1 MKRNVYHRSHP
12 ERYESKD
19 SLVLANRSAPRK
31 SCLYDEYES
40 PTSTLS
46 ELRCLDNPHE
56 PKCTRDRSASEGQ
69 FVEAPISCSYIHEP
83 LRDRYNIMEPSS
95 GIIHYDPVPVSAG
108 IHQPQR
114 QYEHHSDQSPSTP
127 VCVNKRQKDES
138 IVSTFQISFSR
149 MWSGLCQKL
158 FTWTKHHTRSRLEK
172 LISTQIFVLRQ
183 ALIESDL
190 KNTKEAVQSRS
201 ELWERVGDFGVILFS
216 PLDAPFHIEPKR
228 SGSIAQ
234 EKECFLQKKLSFQL
248 LSSFFSCYL
257 GNNELD
263 SETNDTVGYD
273 TDTEEIPI
281 TLDSESPEDLIIC
294 PPILNQELMQE
305 LSDRGLPL
313 TCQGRNWIRL
323 YSVAR
328 DGDSF
333 TSFLRKV
340 KDHSKTLIVV
350 QTDKDVIF
358 GGFATSTWERQ
369 KGHDGKNFY
378 GSGQAFLFSVMEA
391 ESRETSNCKDDNKKR
406 IKHSSSLTKMP
417 SFQEKHSVSL
427 SSFPVIHDEG
437 ECDSDSVA
445 SSISEGIYLDDSD
458 KKQLNIYRWTGK
470 NNYNQLIH
478 VNESRIA
485 MGGGGSFGT
494 FGLCIEDRY
503 VNHVFYTP
511 PSYLF

>member
-1 MKRNVYHRSHP
+1 
-12 ERYESKD
+12 
-19 SLVLANRSAPRK
+19 
-31 SCLYDEYES
+31 
-40 PTSTLS
+40 
-46 ELRCLDNPHE
+46 
-56 PKCTRDRSASEGQ
+56 
-69 FVEAPISCSYIHEP
+69 
-83 LRDRYNIMEPSS
+83 MEPSS

-108 IHQPQR
+108 IHQPQQ

-138 IVSTFQISFSR
+138 IVSTFQVSFSR
-149 MWSGLCQKL
+149 MWNGLSQKL
-158 FTWTKHHTRSRLEK
+158 FTWTKHHTRSRLKK

-228 SGSIAQ
+228 SEGIAQ

-248 LSSFFSCYL
+248 LSSIFSSYR

-281 TLDSESPEDLIIC
+281 TLDSESPEDLINC

-391 ESRETSNCKDDNKKR
+391 ESKETSNCKDDIKKR

-417 SFQEKHSVSL
+417 SFQGKHSISL

-485 MGGGGSFGT
+485 MGGGGSCGT
-494 FGLCIEDRY
+494 FGLCIEDSFLSGSSGSCETFD
-503 VNHVFYTP
+503 NP
-511 PSYLF
+511 PLALGRDKDGLQGESYFEVVGMEVYGFKSAWD